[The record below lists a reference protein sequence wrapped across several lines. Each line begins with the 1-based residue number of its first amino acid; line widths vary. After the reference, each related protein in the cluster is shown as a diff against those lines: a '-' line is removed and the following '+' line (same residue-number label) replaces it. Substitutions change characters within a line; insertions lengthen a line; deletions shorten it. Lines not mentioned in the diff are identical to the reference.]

1 MNENNN
7 NSITNKFS
15 NNRTMQF
22 NYLLQSSG
30 RKHMSI
36 RSEKLNMT
44 DELELLRNVQKAL
57 TPITTDDV
65 VTNAYKLSA
74 FAIIVNAIKH
84 QWELQHEN
92 NKRI

>member
-7 NSITNKFS
+7 NSITNELS
-15 NNRTMQF
+15 SNRTMQF

-36 RSEKLNMT
+36 T
-44 DELELLRNVQKAL
+44 DEIKLLEKVRKDL

-74 FAIIVNAIKH
+74 FALIVNAIKH

-92 NKRI
+92 NKGI